1 MGTETKVIKSH
12 AVKKQY
18 IKNGHLIRD
27 ALLML
32 PELNLNNNNHCYC
45 IQIMMQQ

>member
-1 MGTETKVIKSH
+1 MGIETN
-12 AVKKQY
+12 KKGY
-18 IKNGHLIRD
+18 LIGD

-32 PELNLNNNNHCYC
+32 PKLNLNNNNHCYC